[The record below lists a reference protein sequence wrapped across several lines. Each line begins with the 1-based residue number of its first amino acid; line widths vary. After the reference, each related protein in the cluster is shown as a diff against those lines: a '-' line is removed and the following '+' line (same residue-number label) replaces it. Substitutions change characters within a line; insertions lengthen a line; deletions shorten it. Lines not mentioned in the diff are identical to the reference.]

1 MAPSFCRLFWFWDL
15 CILLIS
21 TDFAGIL
28 QPIRRK
34 TFLYGAGFHLILS
47 LLEAEQQVRK
57 VKDDS
62 LENETCLTC
71 GNCTLT
77 CGKS

>member
-1 MAPSFCRLFWFWDL
+1 M
-15 CILLIS
+15 
-21 TDFAGIL
+21 DFAGIW

-34 TFLYGAGFHLILS
+34 DFLYGAGFHLILS
-47 LLEAEQQVRK
+47 LPEAEQQVRK

-62 LENETCLTC
+62 LENETRLTC

-77 CGKS
+77 CGIS